1 MSGLE
6 TLSSV
11 VGWIYFFAWS
21 SSFYGQLITNY
32 KMKSVEGCKLEF
44 LVLNFTGFVFY
55 SVYNSFGYWDKSISV
70 GSVEINDLFF
80 AYHAVIITTITCA
93 QCFIYPRGKNK
104 VHISCWIFTAVVWIV
119 AVAYVIV

>member
-21 SSFYGQLITNY
+21 ISFYGQLITNY

-55 SVYNSFGYWDKSISV
+55 SVYNTFGYFSNKIDV
-70 GSVEINDLFF
+70 GEV
-80 AYHAVIITTITCA
+80 
-93 QCFIYPRGKNK
+93 
-104 VHISCWIFTAVVWIV
+104 
-119 AVAYVIV
+119 